1 MATPPSPSANC
12 IKDFYNKIC
21 RHFRFIS
28 VKRKLYIQNSRH
40 HVFMLCAYSNIT
52 SQLRF
57 SEIGHAK
64 LRLCNRGLGLPCQ
77 PFHHTSAFASSP
89 LSHVPNACTLL
100 ESRIL
105 LSPQDS
111 LFGLLARTLQKDPNL
126 SNIPLFDVEKALREI
141 VQKTSDCLR

>member
-1 MATPPSPSANC
+1 VRL
-12 IKDFYNKIC
+12 IEEQNKI
-21 RHFRFIS
+21 IE
-28 VKRKLYIQNSRH
+28 KMQGQIGM
-40 HVFMLCAYSNIT
+40 ML
-52 SQLRF
+52 QW
-57 SEIGHAK
+57 
-64 LRLCNRGLGLPCQ
+64 P
-77 PFHHTSAFASSP
+77 TSAFASSP

-111 LFGLLARTLQKDPNL
+111 LFGLLARTLQKDPDL